1 MPLFSRSAVLLLV
14 VASSAATA
22 TTRIPTAAFLAPG
35 GASSSSSSSLHRTAT
50 AAAAAPFATKAL
62 REISALRRSGRP
74 TTTLFMSSSSTSD
87 LPDADGMRAGEIKK
101 ELESYGI
108 STRTFLEKSELVDA
122 LTRAREEGKTPRA
135 TTAGTAAATSA
146 TSTETETAEVG
157 TESASE
163 PKKKKKKRRTSVVV
177 EDETD
182 DSSSS
187 SSSSEGAGKSRD
199 DRVADAVSELRSTK
213 ASELRAELESRG
225 ISTKSFFEK
234 SEFVRALA
242 EARVDGVTKRSGGAN
257 GGGGGGGGG
266 GGEGYAEYADVEVL
280 TSDDA
285 GPRKRSSE

>member
-35 GASSSSSSSLHRTAT
+35 GASSSSRRSRT
-50 AAAAAPFATKAL
+50 AAAAPFANEAL
-62 REISALRRSGRP
+62 REISSLRRSGRP

-135 TTAGTAAATSA
+135 TTAGTA
-146 TSTETETAEVG
+146 EVG

-163 PKKKKKKRRTSVVV
+163 PKKKKKKRRTSGVV
-177 EDETD
+177 DDDDDDDDGDKTD

-187 SSSSEGAGKSRD
+187 EGTGKSRD
-199 DRVADAVSELRSTK
+199 DRVADAMSELRSTK